1 MPTNKKI
8 LLVDDDETL
17 CQMYQDRL
25 EASDFEV
32 EVVHNGEDGFK
43 KAKELKPD
51 LILLDIMMPKV
62 NGYEV
67 YRRLKNEESTSSIP
81 VIFLTAL
88 IKDEKKLKEIEEETD
103 DKIEY
108 IHKSEMMP
116 GEVTKV
122 IEKRLSN

>member
-25 EASDFEV
+25 EASNFEV

-43 KAKELKPD
+43 KAKEIKPD

-88 IKDEKKLKEIEEETD
+88 IKDEKKLKEIEEETE

-122 IEKRLSN
+122 VEKRLSN